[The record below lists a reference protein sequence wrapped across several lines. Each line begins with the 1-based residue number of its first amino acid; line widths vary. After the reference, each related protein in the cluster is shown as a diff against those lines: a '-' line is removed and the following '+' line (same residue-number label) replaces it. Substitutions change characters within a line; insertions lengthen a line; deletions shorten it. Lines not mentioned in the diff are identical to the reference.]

1 MNIEQEYYENDDFWS
16 GTLDN
21 PMDRERISRLAALIP
36 ADVKS
41 ILDVGCGDGMFVNHL
56 LASGRRFERVHAV
69 DRSHKALSRVK
80 AEKSQ
85 ASIDDLP
92 FGPNSFH
99 LVSSLEV
106 IEHLPVRVLENG
118 LASLCKIA
126 AKYVLI
132 SVPYLEDLDRSLI
145 MCPACR
151 TRFNPDYHM
160 RSFDDDRMKGLLSQH
175 GFVPQKLVH
184 LGPSFRYRGLH
195 RFLNPVA
202 PVEQRRNPLATSF
215 PCPVCAHYLPATAEA
230 IAAARTTTPTSPS
243 MRARS
248 PVWKFLKQA
257 LPKETRFRW
266 VAALYERQPSVSR

>member
-16 GTLDN
+16 GALDN
-21 PMDRERISRLAALIP
+21 PTDRERIVRLASLIP
-36 ADVKS
+36 EDVKS
-41 ILDVGCGDGMFVNHL
+41 VLDVGCGDGMFVNHL
-56 LASGRRFERVHAV
+56 LASGRRFERLYAV
-69 DRSHKALSRVK
+69 DRSQKALSRVK

-106 IEHLPVRVLENG
+106 IEHLPVRVLEKG

-126 AKYVLI
+126 ERYVVI
-132 SVPYLEDLDRSLI
+132 SVPYLEDLDRALI

-160 RSFDDDRMKGLLSQH
+160 RSFDDDRMKRLLSQH
-175 GFVPQKLVH
+175 GFESQQLVH

-195 RFLNPVA
+195 RLLNRVR
-202 PVEQRRNPLATSF
+202 PVEERPNPFSTSF
-215 PCPVCAHYLPATAEA
+215 PCPVCAHYLPVTEA
-230 IAAARTTTPTSPS
+230 AGLTVPANTL
-243 MRARS
+243 MRARN
-248 PVWKFLKQA
+248 PIWNLIKEV
-257 LPKETRFRW
+257 LPKETRYRW
-266 VAALYERQPSVSR
+266 VAALYERRP